1 MHELVK
7 TVIMLCLSSDR
18 NRPSLSDL
26 IIEKYSHSSPD
37 ISPMNDRSPEAQ
49 LATDAQEPAVD
60 KWRVMLG
67 ISLGVLM
74 YTIDTSIVNIALPTL
89 VKDLRTD
96 FATVQW
102 VGLSYV
108 LVVTSLVLGA
118 ARLGDMLGKK
128 PLYLG
133 GLIVFTV
140 SSLLCGLAPS
150 IEVLIGA
157 RALQGLG
164 AVMISALGAAIIV
177 EVFPASERGK
187 ALGVIG
193 AVVSAGIA
201 LGPSIG
207 GILIGISGWRS
218 IFLVNIPI
226 GILASFVVN
235 KYVPVGQRTDL
246 RQSFDLWGSIAI
258 SAVLVCFSLGMTEG
272 QRYGFTGSLPLGL
285 LLGSA
290 IGLVGFIF
298 LESRVA
304 QPMLDLSL
312 FRAQTFSLSLL
323 TGWLVFM
330 ALGGSSFTIPFFL
343 QLVMH
348 YPIEHIGLLMA
359 ITPIIGGL
367 VSPLAGNLSDRF
379 GTRSVML
386 IGLILMTIG
395 CVAVSTL
402 NAQIRDLDYILR
414 VIPLGLGWGIFQSP
428 NNGAILGA
436 VPPQRLGI
444 ASGLLSLTRT
454 LGQTTGLP
462 LFAAIFATIA
472 LAGKTAS
479 DLTFAAPEAIV
490 SGFQGTFQIAALLL
504 AIAAGLTVLLWWL
517 ENRK

>member
-1 MHELVK
+1 
-7 TVIMLCLSSDR
+7 
-18 NRPSLSDL
+18 
-26 IIEKYSHSSPD
+26 
-37 ISPMNDRSPEAQ
+37 MNDRSEESQLVVNAQ
-49 LATDAQEPAVD
+49 VRAVD

-89 VKDLRTD
+89 VKDLHTD

-150 IEVLIGA
+150 IEFLIGA
-157 RALQGLG
+157 RALQGMG

-177 EVFPASERGK
+177 EVFSTAERGK
-187 ALGVIG
+187 ALGIIG
-193 AVVSAGIA
+193 AVVSLGIA
-201 LGPSIG
+201 LGPSVG
-207 GILIGISGWRS
+207 GVLIGLAGWRS

-226 GILASFVVN
+226 GILAIFVVN
-235 KYVPVGQRTDL
+235 KYVPAGRRIDRQQR
-246 RQSFDLWGSIAI
+246 FDLWGSIAI
-258 SAVLVCFSLGMTEG
+258 SAVLICFSLGMTEG
-272 QRYGFTGSLPLGL
+272 QRYGFTSILPLGL
-285 LLGSA
+285 LFIA
-290 IGLVGFIF
+290 EIGLVGFIW
-298 LESRVA
+298 LESRIN

-312 FRAQTFSLSLL
+312 FRDRTFSLSLL

-330 ALGGSSFTIPFFL
+330 ALGGSSLTIPFFL

-379 GTRSVML
+379 GTRIIML

-395 CVAVSTL
+395 SLAVSTL
-402 NAQIRDLDYILR
+402 DAQIRDLDYVLR

-436 VPPQRLGI
+436 VPPHRLGI

-472 LAGKTAS
+472 LAGTNAI
-479 DLTFAAPEAIV
+479 DVTLAAPEAIV
-490 SGFQGTFQIAALLL
+490 SGFQGTFEIVALLL
-504 AIAAGLTVLLWWL
+504 AIAAGLTVLLWYL
-517 ENRK
+517 ESRK

>member
-1 MHELVK
+1 
-7 TVIMLCLSSDR
+7 
-18 NRPSLSDL
+18 
-26 IIEKYSHSSPD
+26 
-37 ISPMNDRSPEAQ
+37 MNDRRQEPQ
-49 LATDAQEPAVD
+49 LTTNAPEPAVD

-89 VKDLRTD
+89 VKDLHTD

-140 SSLLCGLAPS
+140 SSLLCGWAPS
-150 IEVLIGA
+150 IGVLIGA

-177 EVFPASERGK
+177 EVFPTAERGK

-193 AVVSAGIA
+193 AVVSSGIA
-201 LGPSIG
+201 LGPSMG
-207 GILIGISGWRS
+207 GILIGLAGWRS

-235 KYVPVGQRTDL
+235 KYVPAGRRND
-246 RQSFDLWGSIAI
+246 RHQSFDFWGSIAI
-258 SAVLVCFSLGMTEG
+258 SLVLTCFSLGMTEG
-272 QRYGFTGSLPLGL
+272 QRYGFTSSLPLGL
-285 LLGSA
+285 LIVSA
-290 IGLVGFIF
+290 IGLVGFIL
-298 LESRVA
+298 LESRLN

-312 FRAQTFSLSLL
+312 FRSGAFSLSLF

-330 ALGGSSFTIPFFL
+330 ALGGSSFTLPFFL

-348 YPIEHIGLLMA
+348 YPIERIGLLMA
-359 ITPIIGGL
+359 ITPIVGGL

-379 GTRSVML
+379 GTRSIML

-395 CVAVSTL
+395 SLAVSTID
-402 NAQIRDLDYILR
+402 AKIHDLDYILR

-436 VPPQRLGI
+436 VPPHRLGI

-472 LAGKTAS
+472 LAGQNARDVT
-479 DLTFAAPEAIV
+479 LAAPEAIV
-490 SGFQGTFQIAALLL
+490 SGFQGTFHLCALLL
-504 AIAAGLTVLLWWL
+504 AIAAALTVLLWRM
-517 ENRK
+517 ESRK

>member
-1 MHELVK
+1 
-7 TVIMLCLSSDR
+7 
-18 NRPSLSDL
+18 
-26 IIEKYSHSSPD
+26 
-37 ISPMNDRSPEAQ
+37 MNDRSEEHQ
-49 LATDAQEPAVD
+49 LVTEPQRSVD

-89 VKDLRTD
+89 VKTLRTD

-133 GLIVFTV
+133 GLIVFTL

-177 EVFPASERGK
+177 EVFPVTERGK

-193 AVVSAGIA
+193 AVVSLGIA
-201 LGPSIG
+201 LGPSVG
-207 GILIGISGWRS
+207 GVLIGIAGWRS
-218 IFLVNIPI
+218 IFLINIPI
-226 GILASFVVN
+226 GVIASLVVS
-235 KYVPVGQRTDL
+235 KYVPHTRKQQQQRFDFWGSVAISLVLGCFSFGMTAGQRHG
-246 RQSFDLWGSIAI
+246 FI
-258 SAVLVCFSLGMTEG
+258 SV
-272 QRYGFTGSLPLGL
+272 LPLGL
-285 LLGSA
+285 LATSA
-290 IGLVGFIF
+290 IGLVGFIL
-298 LESRVA
+298 LESRIN

-312 FRAQTFSLSLL
+312 FRSQTFSLSLL

-330 ALGGSSFTIPFFL
+330 TLGGISIVIPFFL
-343 QLVMH
+343 ELVLH
-348 YPIEHIGLLMA
+348 YPIAHVGLLMA
-359 ITPIIGGL
+359 ITPVIGGL
-367 VSPLAGNLSDRF
+367 ISPLAGNLTDRF
-379 GTRSVML
+379 GTRKIML
-386 IGLILMTIG
+386 MGLVLMTIG
-395 CVAVSTL
+395 CLALSTL
-402 NAQIRDLDYILR
+402 NGQTQDLDYLLR
-414 VIPLGLGWGIFQSP
+414 VIPLGLGWGMFQSP
-428 NNGAILGA
+428 NNSAILGA

-462 LFAAIFATIA
+462 LFASIFAMIA
-472 LAGKTAS
+472 LSGQNNG
-479 DLTFAAPEAIV
+479 DLTAVAPAEIV
-490 SGFQGTFQIAALLL
+490 SGFQSTFHLAAILL
-504 AIAAGLTVLLWWL
+504 AIAAGLTLLLWRM
-517 ENRK
+517 ERRN

>member
-1 MHELVK
+1 MNHQPEQQHLDPD
-7 TVIMLCLSSDR
+7 LH
-18 NRPSLSDL
+18 NRS
-26 IIEKYSHSSPD
+26 
-37 ISPMNDRSPEAQ
+37 
-49 LATDAQEPAVD
+49 VD
-60 KWRVMLG
+60 KWRVMPG
-67 ISLGVLM
+67 IGLGVLM

-89 VKDLRTD
+89 VVDLHAD

-118 ARLGDMLGKK
+118 ARLGDMFGKK

-133 GLIVFTV
+133 GLIVFTI

-150 IEVLIGA
+150 ISVLIGA

-177 EVFPASERGK
+177 EVFPTAERGK
-187 ALGVIG
+187 ALGIIG
-193 AVVSAGIA
+193 AVVSLGIA

-207 GILIGISGWRS
+207 GVLIGIAGWRS

-235 KYVPVGQRTDL
+235 KYVPDSPNNIQQQR
-246 RQSFDLWGSIAI
+246 FDFWGSLAI
-258 SAVLVCFSLGMTEG
+258 SVVLVCFSIGMTEG
-272 QRYGFTGSLPLGL
+272 QRYGFTSLLPLGL
-285 LLGSA
+285 FVLSA
-290 IGLVGFIF
+290 IGLVGFIA
-298 LESRVA
+298 LENRVN
-304 QPMLDLSL
+304 QPMLDFNL
-312 FRAQTFSLSLL
+312 FRSQTFSLSLL

-330 ALGGSSFTIPFFL
+330 ALGGSSLLIPFFL
-343 QLVMH
+343 QLVIH
-348 YPIEHIGLLMA
+348 YPIAHIGLLMA
-359 ITPIIGGL
+359 ITPIVGGL

-379 GTRSVML
+379 GTRSIML

-395 CVAVSTL
+395 SLAVSTL
-402 NAQIRDLDYILR
+402 DAQMRDLDYILR
-414 VIPLGLGWGIFQSP
+414 VIPMGLGWGIFQSP

-462 LFAAIFATIA
+462 LFAAIFAAIA
-472 LAGKTAS
+472 LGGNNVNL
-479 DLTFAAPEAIV
+479 DLAPPEAILR
-490 SGFQGTFQIAALLL
+490 GFQQTFHIAAVFL
-504 AIAAGLTVLLWWL
+504 AIAAALTVLLWRM
-517 ENRK
+517 ESQRAD

>member
-1 MHELVK
+1 MNHQSEEQHLDP
-7 TVIMLCLSSDR
+7 LQ
-18 NRPSLSDL
+18 NR
-26 IIEKYSHSSPD
+26 
-37 ISPMNDRSPEAQ
+37 
-49 LATDAQEPAVD
+49 AVG

-89 VKDLRTD
+89 ISDLRTD

-118 ARLGDMLGKK
+118 ARLGDMFGKK

-133 GLIVFTV
+133 GLIVFTI

-150 IEVLIGA
+150 IEALIGA

-177 EVFPASERGK
+177 EVFPTAERGK

-193 AVVSAGIA
+193 AVVSLGIA
-201 LGPSIG
+201 LGPSVG
-207 GILIGISGWRS
+207 GVLIGIAGWRS

-226 GILASFVVN
+226 GILASFVVY
-235 KYVPVGQRTDL
+235 KYVPNSPRNTHQQR
-246 RQSFDLWGSIAI
+246 FDFWGSLSI
-258 SAVLVCFSLGMTEG
+258 SIVLVCFSVGMTEG
-272 QRYGFTGSLPLGL
+272 QRYGFTSSLPLGL
-285 LLGSA
+285 LGTAA
-290 IGLVGFIF
+290 IGLAAFIT
-298 LESRVA
+298 LENRVS
-304 QPMLDLSL
+304 QPMLDFSL
-312 FRAQTFSLSLL
+312 FRSQTFSLSLL

-330 ALGGSSFTIPFFL
+330 ALGGSSLLIPFFL

-348 YPIEHIGLLMA
+348 YPIERVGLFMA
-359 ITPIIGGL
+359 ITPVIGGL

-379 GTRSVML
+379 GTRSIML
-386 IGLILMTIG
+386 IGLVLMTIG
-395 CVAVSTL
+395 SLAVSTL
-402 NAQIRDLDYILR
+402 DAQMRDLDYLVR

-462 LFAAIFATIA
+462 LFAAIFAAIA
-472 LAGKTAS
+472 LAGTNR
-479 DLTFAAPEAIV
+479 DLTLAPPDAIV
-490 SGFQGTFQIAALLL
+490 RGFQGTFQIAALQL
-504 AIAAGLTVLLWWL
+504 AIAAALTGLLWWM
-517 ENRK
+517 ESRDRT